1 MGGPVVF
8 VSDLGLRDE
17 FVGVCHLVIARLA
30 PDVRVVDLS
39 HGVPP
44 HDIQA
49 GAMMLAN
56 GMAYA
61 GPEAV
66 ALGIVDPGVGTARRA
81 IAVTTA
87 GGARL
92 VGPDNGLLSI
102 AWRALGGVTAAV
114 EIDPW
119 RVGSATV
126 SAVFHGR
133 DVFAPAAAL
142 LANGT
147 ALDRVGSPLDPS
159 ALTVLE
165 LDDAEAEPGRI
176 KGQVVD
182 VDRFG
187 NVRLNVRPAD
197 LEKAR
202 LGVGMMVEV
211 ATTAVSIRARRV
223 VAYGDVQA
231 GEFGMLVDAWDWVS
245 VIRYEASAA
254 LAMDVTRG
262 DPVWIS
268 VSR

>member
-49 GAMMLAN
+49 GALMLAN
-56 GMAYA
+56 GLAYA
-61 GPEAV
+61 GIEAIG
-66 ALGIVDPGVGTARRA
+66 LGIVDPGVGAARKA
-81 IAVTTA
+81 IAVATA
-87 GGARL
+87 AGPRL
-92 VGPDNGLLSI
+92 VGPDNGLLSF
-102 AWRALGGVTAAV
+102 AWRVLGGVTQAV
-114 EIDPW
+114 QVDAG
-119 RVGSATV
+119 RVNPRRV

-133 DVFAPAAAL
+133 DVFAPAAAM
-142 LANGT
+142 LAAGT
-147 ALDRVGSPLDPS
+147 PLERLGLPVEPS
-159 ALTVLE
+159 SLTALE
-165 LDDAEAEPGRI
+165 LDDAEAEPGRV
-176 KGQVVD
+176 KGVVID

-197 LEKAR
+197 LERAR
-202 LGVGMMVEV
+202 IHVGATVDV
-211 ATTAVSIRARRV
+211 ATTAITIRARRV
-223 VAYGDVQA
+223 VAYSDVTA
-231 GEFGMLVDAWDWVS
+231 GEYGMLVDAWDWVA

-254 LAMDVTRG
+254 AAMDVTRG

-268 VSR
+268 IAS

>member
-30 PDVRVVDLS
+30 PEVRVVDLS

-56 GMAYA
+56 GMAHA
-61 GPEAV
+61 GPTSV

-81 IAVTTA
+81 IAVATSA
-87 GGARL
+87 GPTL
-92 VGPDNGLLSI
+92 VGPDNGLLSL
-102 AWRALGGVTAAV
+102 AWRALGGATQAV
-114 EIDPW
+114 AVDPAT
-119 RVGSATV
+119 VGSRSV

-133 DVFAPAAAL
+133 DVFAPAAAH
-142 LANGT
+142 LAAGMS
-147 ALDRVGSPLDPS
+147 LEQLGGPLDPGV
-159 ALTVLE
+159 LQVLE
-165 LDDAEAEPGRI
+165 MEDAESEPGRI
-176 KGQVVD
+176 RGAVVD

-187 NVRLNVRPAD
+187 NIRISARPAD
-197 LEKAR
+197 LDRA
-202 LGVGMMVEV
+202 GFAPGAMVEV
-211 ATTAVSIRARRV
+211 ATTATSVRARRI
-223 VAYGDVQA
+223 VAYSDVRP
-231 GEFGMLVDAWDWVS
+231 GEYGMLVDAWDWVS

-254 LAMDVTRG
+254 AGMGVTRG

-268 VSR
+268 LAQ

>member
-56 GMAYA
+56 GLAYV
-61 GPEAV
+61 GSEAV
-66 ALGIVDPGVGTARRA
+66 ALGIVDPGVGAARKA
-81 IAVTTA
+81 IAVAT
-87 GGARL
+87 GSGPRL
-92 VGPDNGLLSI
+92 VGPDNGLLSF
-102 AWRALGGVTAAV
+102 AWRTLGGITEAV
-114 EIDPW
+114 QIDPG
-119 RVGSATV
+119 RVNPGKI

-142 LANGT
+142 VAAGT
-147 ALDRVGSPLDPS
+147 PLERLGSPIDP
-159 ALTVLE
+159 AVLTMLE
-165 LDDAEAEPGRI
+165 LDDAEAEPGKV
-176 KGQVVD
+176 KGEVVD
-182 VDRFG
+182 IDRFG
-187 NVRLNVRPAD
+187 NVRLNVRPTD
-197 LEKAR
+197 LERAR
-202 LGVGMMVEV
+202 IHVGDTVDI
-211 ATTAVSIRARRV
+211 ATTAVSVRARRV
-223 VAYGDVQA
+223 VAYSDVSP

-254 LAMDVTRG
+254 AAMDVTRG
-262 DPVWIS
+262 DPVW
-268 VSR
+268 VSLAG